1 MYDFEKIKLI
11 VWDLDDTFWSGTLSE
26 GDVVVP
32 EQNINL
38 IRRLTDIGIVNSICS
53 KMTRRR
59 RCAS

>member
-32 EQNINL
+32 
-38 IRRLTDIGIVNSICS
+38 
-53 KMTRRR
+53 
-59 RCAS
+59 